1 MLDIRKPLVT
11 TTGES
16 VTILSDKAR
25 FVVDNKSYPLVGYI
39 RDSSVPAYWDVNG
52 KSSSPAYPD
61 IQYKAEQLYINI
73 YANGNVGVFK
83 DRNLAQAAQRN
94 ALSSLSV
101 CYIPGEKQ
109 F

>member
-39 RDSSVPAYWDVNG
+39 RDSSVPAYWDVTWLVNRRC
-52 KSSSPAYPD
+52 
-61 IQYKAEQLYINI
+61 
-73 YANGNVGVFK
+73 ANRTKVWEVW
-83 DRNLAQAAQRN
+83 
-94 ALSSLSV
+94 
-101 CYIPGEKQ
+101 
-109 F
+109 